1 MTQNII
7 FSFSQNPE
15 YPVVNLDNN
24 LQISILFGNYGDQ
37 IGRLSIEEQPHYD
50 SIIYHS
56 DSNKIQK
63 SLNNYLFMKGSLEVF
78 YEWKD

>member
-37 IGRLSIEEQPHYD
+37 IGRLSIEEQPLKEAIKLP
-50 SIIYHS
+50 S
-56 DSNKIQK
+56 
-63 SLNNYLFMKGSLEVF
+63 GAT
-78 YEWKD
+78 